1 MYKIGYTTGVFDL
14 FHIGHLNILRQAK
27 ENCEFLVVGVCTDDL
42 VRELKGR
49 FPVIPFSQ
57 RIEIVKSIRYVD
69 QAVPEVT
76 FDKFEAWKSLHYD
89 VLFKGSDA
97 QKRPVYRKV
106 EQCLGAVGVDVHY
119 FPHTEGIS
127 SSELKDRMTSEKVRR

>member
-27 ENCEFLVVGVCTDDL
+27 ESCEFLIVGVCTDEL
-42 VRELKGR
+42 VRELKGK

-57 RIEIVKSIRYVD
+57 RIEIVKSIKYVD
-69 QAVPEVT
+69 QAVPEIT
-76 FDKFEAWKSLHYD
+76 LDKLEAWKKLHYD

-97 QKRPVYRKV
+97 QKRPIYREI
-106 EQCLGAVGVDVHY
+106 EQYLSNVGVDVHY
-119 FPHTEGIS
+119 FPHTDGIS
-127 SSELKDRMTSEKVRR
+127 SSELREKMTLA